1 MKDNNLKVLLKD
13 SKTKSIILLCLY
25 LFMMSILIIIVRL
38 NPKKV
43 VEPSIPVDSIKAIE
57 KLKIF
62 TNYQYEYL
70 INYNEKNSTFIGT
83 RYNEEE
89 IFMYDNKN
97 YYLKGLLLYEINN
110 NKISPTTQEFDIRN
124 FRTENIYLLINNIKP
139 TLELEIEGVKSKEY
153 YIHKNNLKITTY
165 EKDNI
170 INKIVLFYIDNNVN
184 CTIHLTN
191 VGKITSLNTN
201 FELEE

>member
-1 MKDNNLKVLLKD
+1 MKDNNLKELLKD